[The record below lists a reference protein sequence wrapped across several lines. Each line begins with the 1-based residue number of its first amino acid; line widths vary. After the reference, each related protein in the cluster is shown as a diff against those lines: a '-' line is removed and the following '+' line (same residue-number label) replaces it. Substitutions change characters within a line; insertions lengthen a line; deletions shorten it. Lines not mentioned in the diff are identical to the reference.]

1 MVRRT
6 RVCDIDIPATHAQ
19 HIFEPDLT
27 DDWSSNF
34 LIPTDIL
41 PGRSKNGYLLQGCCE
56 VLGRRHAL
64 LTRTTT
70 NFPVSIVLFE
80 KRF

>member
-1 MVRRT
+1 MARRT
-6 RVCDIDIPATHAQ
+6 RACDIDIPAAHPQ

-27 DDWSSNF
+27 VDWSSNF
-34 LIPTDIL
+34 LIPTDFHL
-41 PGRSKNGYLLQGCCE
+41 LHGRCE

-70 NFPVSIVLFE
+70 NLFCIDSGFE
-80 KRF
+80 KRV